1 MVRIKDAKKNV
12 IVFFCDVAFTKLF
25 IKKKKKQKTKF
36 RKTKFRKSLKIEAW
50 EVKLHLPLV
59 LVLVPPLDPSLSLSL
74 KSPLL
79 AQLLR

>member
-12 IVFFCDVAFTKLF
+12 IVFFSDVAFTKLF
-25 IKKKKKQKTKF
+25 KKKKKI
-36 RKTKFRKSLKIEAW
+36 RKTIFRKSLKIEAW